1 MRKIIDFHTHPF
13 IDAST
18 NICSHKNYCNMT
30 ADTTLADLKKLGI
43 VKICGSV
50 IKMPFEKGINIWQ
63 QLQNAN
69 NIALTLKEKYGDFY
83 EVGFHVHPHFVKE
96 SIAEIERMSKLGVK
110 IVGELVP
117 YMHGWSDYSCKE
129 FGEIIEAAAN
139 HNMIISF
146 HSMDN
151 DQMDKMVAEH
161 KDAIFVAAHPGE
173 YGDFMRHLTRME
185 MSENYYLD
193 LSGYGI
199 FRHGMLRRGIDEMG
213 VERFIFGSDYPTCNP
228 AMYIGGVLLDELIT
242 DEEKEMIFSENAKRI
257 LKL

>member
-1 MRKIIDFHTHPF
+1 MIIDFHTHPF
-13 IDAST
+13 VDENT

-30 ADTTLADLKKLGI
+30 ADNTFNNLKALGV

-50 IKMPFEKGINIWQ
+50 IKLPFDKNADTWQ
-63 QLQNAN
+63 QLKNAN
-69 NIALTLKEKYGDFY
+69 DIALGLKEKYGDFY
-83 EVGFHVHPHFVKE
+83 QVGFHVHPDYVKE
-96 SIAEIERMSKLGVK
+96 SIDEIERMSKLGVK

-117 YMHGWSDYSCKE
+117 YLHGWSDYSCKA
-129 FGEIIEAAAN
+129 FGEIIEAAA
-139 HNMIISF
+139 HYNMLISF

-151 DQMDKMVAEH
+151 DQMDKMVSEH

-173 YGDFMRHLTRME
+173 YEDFMRHLARMK

-199 FRHGMLRRGIDEMG
+199 FRHGMLRRGIDKMG
-213 VERFIFGSDYPTCNP
+213 VERFLFGSDYPTCNP
-228 AMYIGGVLLDELIT
+228 AMYIGGVAEDFTLT
-242 DEEKEMIFSENAKRI
+242 AEEKQAVLYDNAARL